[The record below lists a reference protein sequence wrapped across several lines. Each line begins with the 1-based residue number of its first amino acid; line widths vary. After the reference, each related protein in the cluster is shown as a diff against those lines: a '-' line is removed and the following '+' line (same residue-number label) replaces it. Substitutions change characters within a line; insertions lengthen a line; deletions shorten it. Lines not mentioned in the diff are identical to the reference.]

1 MCTLK
6 FAVMPVITL
15 LVAAC
20 GPALSLHPLYTD
32 EEVIFNPALVGA
44 WGEAGEGWIFG
55 KAEEN
60 VYSVTFMMSKIGG
73 GGSDTLILEG
83 RLIQLAGRLFMD
95 VTSDLTS
102 IESDVE
108 NFLAVPVH
116 AFLRLSLEGDSLGIA
131 YMDDSWLEDIIGQ
144 DREQIKHEQLKGT
157 SILLTASAKE
167 LQQFVLKYAED
178 EKAFALE
185 YGHRRN

>member
-1 MCTLK
+1 MRKLK
-6 FAVMPVITL
+6 FAVMPAIAL
-15 LVAAC
+15 LAAAC

-44 WGEAGEGWIFG
+44 WGEAGDGLIFIFG
-55 KAEEN
+55 KTEEN
-60 VYSVTFMMSKIGG
+60 VYSVTVLGIGSSNG
-73 GGSDTLILEG
+73 DSLSLEG
-83 RLIQLAGRLFMD
+83 RLIQLDSHLFMD
-95 VTSDLTS
+95 VTSKEED
-102 IESDVE
+102 IE

-131 YMDDSWLEDIIGQ
+131 YMDDSWLEDILGQ
-144 DREQIKHEQLKGT
+144 DKEQIKHEQLKG

-178 EKAFALE
+178 EEAFDLE
-185 YGHRRN
+185 YCHRRN